1 MIGDV
6 TPSYMYLPQVLP
18 RLRQFLPQ
26 ARLVVLLR
34 NPIAR
39 AVSHHNHDLHKYR
52 PVGGLAARLR
62 REARPLFAA
71 RQCRKPPPP
80 PSRQDA
86 LRRGLYSEQLAR
98 ILNYY
103 PAEQVLVVIS
113 ERFRADPRRELR
125 RVLEFLGEEL
135 PTAMPDDAFEPHH
148 VRDVY
153 WAPVPAQK
161 GRLRRALRRF
171 YGREVRRL
179 RRMLDD
185 PLPEWGEDFGCAPRL
200 RSGLGS
206 DRIRKRCGKSGILAL
221 RAALWPKG
229 ATSAPAA
236 ELLEELLQ
244 VWIYNSFDLS
254 EDGKEAGAIFLCAAM
269 QSHSCAPN
277 AAWHL
282 DENNSFI
289 LHARSFIEEG
299 QEVTISY
306 LSPGE
311 LCLPSCD
318 RQDLLELT
326 KGFRCSCS
334 RCLQPLDAARA
345 FCCPECHQEV
355 LAPSEP
361 GDADLVCR
369 CGRGLS
375 EPLAAERRLRPW
387 ARSRPEF
394 CTLAKVRDEEEED
407 DFGKDRTAT
416 SLLVEAENAGLADR
430 HWILDALCDAA
441 AAEAPE
447 KAIELL
453 RRRLALHQEGHCMA
467 KRGRLHLALAEA
479 LSAQNL
485 LEEAEQSYGAA
496 AELLGLLFGD
506 DHPEHLEAAKMQD
519 MCRRKLRAEA
529 GRVVK
534 AQLPE
539 RKEKGP
545 KKKRR

>member
-1 MIGDV
+1 M
-6 TPSYMYLPQVLP
+6 
-18 RLRQFLPQ
+18 
-26 ARLVVLLR
+26 
-34 NPIAR
+34 
-39 AVSHHNHDLHKYR
+39 
-52 PVGGLAARLR
+52 
-62 REARPLFAA
+62 
-71 RQCRKPPPP
+71 
-80 PSRQDA
+80 
-86 LRRGLYSEQLAR
+86 
-98 ILNYY
+98 
-103 PAEQVLVVIS
+103 
-113 ERFRADPRRELR
+113 
-125 RVLEFLGEEL
+125 
-135 PTAMPDDAFEPHH
+135 
-148 VRDVY
+148 
-153 WAPVPAQK
+153 
-161 GRLRRALRRF
+161 
-171 YGREVRRL
+171 
-179 RRMLDD
+179 
-185 PLPEWGEDFGCAPRL
+185 
-200 RSGLGS
+200 
-206 DRIRKRCGKSGILAL
+206 AL

-529 GRVVK
+529 
-534 AQLPE
+534 
-539 RKEKGP
+539 
-545 KKKRR
+545 